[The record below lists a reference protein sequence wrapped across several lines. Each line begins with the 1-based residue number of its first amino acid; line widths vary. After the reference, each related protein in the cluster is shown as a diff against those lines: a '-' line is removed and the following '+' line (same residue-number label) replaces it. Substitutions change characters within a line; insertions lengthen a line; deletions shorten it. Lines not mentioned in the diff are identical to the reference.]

1 MPRSCIL
8 PFVLFPVLLFS
19 QVPLALVDEGDVRD
33 DALLRTTLSV
43 SISPEDIHSS
53 EFAQDLAEKQA
64 DEMTAASQRRI
75 QRQELRIQQL
85 QGDIASG
92 KAKAEDLTPM
102 LDEMHLRIET
112 GRIVVSRATVVKEIV
127 RSARQQQAMAAALKR
142 GRTMEKYSGNGMF
155 STTDLAVV
163 EKAFVR
169 RFGRPLP
176 ISADGDTSLH
186 RALGLDHS
194 GRVDVAVSPDQQEG
208 VWLRNYLETLRI
220 PYYAFRK
227 AVIGSATAPHIH
239 IGPPSIRHISGQTR
253 PSKVKRSAVT
263 SSAFSGVLYLPS

>member
-1 MPRSCIL
+1 MLRFRIL
-8 PFVLFPVLLFS
+8 SLLTCCLVLSGQTQSVF
-19 QVPLALVDEGDVRD
+19 VDEADLRD
-33 DALLRTTLSV
+33 DAMVRSTLSV

-64 DEMTAASQRRI
+64 DEMQAASQRRM
-75 QRQELRIQQL
+75 QRQEKRIQQM
-85 QGDIASG
+85 QTAVDEGNAR
-92 KAKAEDLTPM
+92 AEDLTPL

-112 GRIVVSRATVVKEIV
+112 GRIVISRVSVMREII
-127 RSARQQQAMAAALKR
+127 RSAREEQTLANALKR
-142 GRTMEKYSGNGMF
+142 RTMERYSGNGLF
-155 STTDLAVV
+155 SSRDLNVV
-163 EKAFVR
+163 EKAFSR

-194 GRVDVAVSPDQQEG
+194 GRVDVAVAPDQPEG
-208 VWLRNYLETLRI
+208 VWLRKYLETLRI

-239 IGPPSIRHISGQTR
+239 IGPPSVRHTR
-253 PSKVKRSAVT
+253 ASLNSLRRNAQ
-263 SSAFSGVLYLPS
+263 